1 MLLIKECNVK
11 MLTVNE
17 LKELIKALDESNIDE
32 LKFEQEGS
40 KLVLKKQNEVQVVG
54 QAPVAVQQ
62 TAAPTPAVQ
71 QATQT
76 APVPQASKTEG
87 EEPTA
92 KATNENLHTITSP
105 MVGTFYAAPS
115 PDSDPYV
122 QKGDQVQADS
132 VVCIV
137 EAMKLMNEIEAEV
150 SGKIVEILAENGEL
164 VEYGQPLF
172 VVEPA

>member
-1 MLLIKECNVK
+1 

-17 LKELIKALDESNIDE
+17 LKDLIKALDDSNIDE

-40 KLVLKKQNEVQVVG
+40 KLVLKKQKELQVVE

-62 TAAPTPAVQ
+62 TQAPIAQSTPT
-71 QATQT
+71 QATSTSQSARGEE
-76 APVPQASKTEG
+76 APVQ
-87 EEPTA
+87 
-92 KATNENLHTITSP
+92 ATNANLHTITSP
-105 MVGTFYAAPS
+105 MVGTFYSSPS

-122 QKGDQVQADS
+122 QTGDQVQANS

-150 SGKIVEILAENGEL
+150 SGKVVEILAENGEL

>member
-1 MLLIKECNVK
+1 

-17 LKELIKALDESNIDE
+17 LKDLIKALDESNVDE

-40 KLVLKKQNEVQVVG
+40 KLVLRKQKEVQVVG
-54 QAPVAVQQ
+54 QAPVAIQQ
-62 TAAPTPAVQ
+62 TAAPTPVVPHASPTQAAQAPQTSKSEGEKVQ
-71 QATQT
+71 VTQAT
-76 APVPQASKTEG
+76 
-87 EEPTA
+87 
-92 KATNENLHTITSP
+92 NDNLHTITSP
-105 MVGTFYAAPS
+105 MVGTFYSAPS

-122 QKGDQVQADS
+122 LKGDQVQANS

>member
-1 MLLIKECNVK
+1 

-17 LKELIKALDESNIDE
+17 LKDLIKALDDSNIDE

-40 KLVLKKQNEVQVVG
+40 KLVLKKQKELQVVE

-62 TAAPTPAVQ
+62 TQAPIAQSTPT
-71 QATQT
+71 QATST
-76 APVPQASKTEG
+76 SKSARGEKAPVQ
-87 EEPTA
+87 
-92 KATNENLHTITSP
+92 ATNANLHTITSP
-105 MVGTFYAAPS
+105 MVGTFYSSPS

-122 QKGDQVQADS
+122 QTGDQVQANS

-150 SGKIVEILAENGEL
+150 SGKVVEILAENGEL